1 MTEKKH
7 EINMTIIYYSK
18 ANNGGMAYREL
29 DALLLKKGY
38 KIENFQHTLE
48 VIEWL
53 KKGLILKMDMI
64 KANQAR

>member
-48 VIEWL
+48 VIE
-53 KKGLILKMDMI
+53 
-64 KANQAR
+64 

>member
-29 DALLLKKGY
+29 DNLLLKRGY
-38 KIENFQHTLE
+38 KIEKFQHTLE
-48 VIEWL
+48 EL
-53 KKGLILKMDMI
+53 K
-64 KANQAR
+64 